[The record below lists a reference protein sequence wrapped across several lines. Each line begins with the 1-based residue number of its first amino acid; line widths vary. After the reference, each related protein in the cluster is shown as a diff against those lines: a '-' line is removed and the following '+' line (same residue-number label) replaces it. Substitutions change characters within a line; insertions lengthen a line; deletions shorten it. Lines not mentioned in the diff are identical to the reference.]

1 MNPSAT
7 PTDCLCD
14 EQLAALT
21 SGVMAEPELGQVIA
35 HVADCED
42 CRSLVG
48 DLLAQNT
55 AIPAVIGRYQIE
67 ASLGAGGMGVVLRAR
82 DPVLQRQVA
91 LKMLHA
97 NLAAPAHRERML
109 EEARALAKLSHP
121 NIVPVFDCGDAD
133 GEVYLAMELI
143 EGEPM
148 QHWLA
153 QTRKRDA
160 RVAVA
165 LGVGAA
171 LVAVHKAGLL
181 HRDIKPSNVLIRNDV
196 PVVIDFGLVRSA
208 LLQPSDA
215 AGLAGTPQW
224 LAPEVIAGAPATA
237 ASDQYQWWQLVQL
250 LLPDDSKARSLITR
264 GLAIEPSKRF
274 ATMDLAY
281 NALAAAVAPRRRR
294 SWAVAAAIV
303 TVVVAGSGGMVLW
316 QHNRAALP
324 SPVDSCDVT
333 LDAWSPTDQ
342 ILVTANAAVAG
353 VDIKRA
359 MPAITQ
365 RVAAMQAL
373 MPMACR
379 ATRQAAPDAQASAL
393 RTYLCLQDLWHDA
406 RVILREMPSHQGG
419 ELRSFVDEWATV
431 PAAATCQTSVAAV
444 PTPPVAAVAA
454 DVSTLKDGLFQITN
468 SQAQPSERI
477 TQLLAIWPRV
487 QATEYA
493 RLRGDWHSAY
503 ASAAFAQGDYATAKT
518 EIAAA
523 INDGQIAGDDDAIAR
538 QLLNR
543 LQLAA
548 SSGEADTAAL
558 EQHAIAIAGR
568 LRNTATSMQ
577 LLAARA
583 MLALARG
590 NGDAAL
596 ALQTQ
601 AVQGYAAL
609 TIDANAEHVTLLQNL
624 AGITQQM
631 GGPKAAAPLYEELV
645 TLAQQRFGDDAKEYW
660 ETRGARATNYLYAG
674 DMVVAERELLATNAW
689 FERRRPDD
697 NVNLINLASFICEL
711 RLEAGDS
718 VRAEK
723 VCRDALERSEATYGP
738 TSARLLWQ
746 LQMRARSLM
755 ATGNVGAALPLL
767 QRAMKIGEINALS
780 PTEVAASKTYLA
792 LAYLQL
798 HRVADAAPLL
808 AAVAAA
814 AQQDPAICTF
824 LNSEDQVP
832 PQLAQAA
839 KACAKNP
846 GVDPG
851 D

>member
-1 MNPSAT
+1 MNPLQT
-7 PTDCLCD
+7 LTGCLSD

-35 HVADCED
+35 HAADCED

-55 AIPAVIGRYQIE
+55 SIPTVIGRYQIE
-67 ASLGAGGMGVVLRAR
+67 QSLGAGGMGVVLQAH
-82 DPVLQRQVA
+82 DPVLQRRVA

-109 EEARALAKLSHP
+109 QEARALAQLSHP

-148 QHWLA
+148 QHWFA
-153 QTRKRDA
+153 QARSRTA

-208 LLQPSDA
+208 MLQPSDA

-224 LAPEVIAGAPATA
+224 LAPEVVAGAPATA
-237 ASDQYQWWQLVQL
+237 ASDQYQWWLLVQL
-250 LLPDDSKARSLITR
+250 LLPDDGKVRNLIAR
-264 GLAIEPSKRF
+264 GLAMEPSKRF
-274 ATMDLAY
+274 ASMAQAY
-281 NALAAAVAPRRRR
+281 GALAAAVAPRRQRP
-294 SWAVAAAIV
+294 WAVVAAVVAVAA
-303 TVVVAGSGGMVLW
+303 GGGGMVLW
-316 QHNRAALP
+316 QRGGASAP
-324 SPVDSCDVT
+324 PAVDSCDVALAT
-333 LDAWSPTDQ
+333 WSPTEQ
-342 ILVTANAAVAG
+342 IMVTANAAVAG
-353 VDIKRA
+353 VDVRRA
-359 MPAITQ
+359 MPAIAQ

-373 MPMACR
+373 MPTACR
-379 ATRQAAPDAQASAL
+379 ATRRAGPETQASAL

-406 RVILREMPSHQGG
+406 SVILREMPMHQGA

-431 PAAATCQTSVAAV
+431 PAAASCQTSVAAV
-444 PTPPVAAVAA
+444 PTPPPAAVAA
-454 DVSTLKDGLFQITN
+454 DVSALKDALFQITN
-468 SQAQPSERI
+468 SQVQPSERA
-477 TQLLAIWPRV
+477 TRLQALGPRV
-487 QATEYA
+487 QATDYA
-493 RLRGDWHSAY
+493 RLRGDWHSAL
-503 ASAAFAQGDYATAKT
+503 ASAAYAQGDYATAKT

-523 INDGQIAGDDDAIAR
+523 INDAQIAGDDDAIAR
-538 QLLNR
+538 LLLNR
-543 LQLAA
+543 LQLAT
-548 SSGEADTAAL
+548 SSGESDTAAL
-558 EQHAIAIAGR
+558 EQQAIAIAGR
-568 LRNTATSMQ
+568 LRNTAMSMQ

-590 NGDAAL
+590 NGDEAL
-596 ALQTQ
+596 ALQKQ

-624 AGITQQM
+624 AGISQQI
-631 GGPKAAAPLYEELV
+631 GGPAAAAPVFEELV
-645 TLAQQRFGDDAKEYW
+645 ALAHQRFGDDAKDYW
-660 ETRGARATNYLYAG
+660 EARGARATNYLYAG
-674 DMVVAERELLATNAW
+674 DMVAAERELTATKAW
-689 FERRRPDD
+689 FERRHPDD
-697 NVNLINLASFICEL
+697 NVNLINVESFICEL
-711 RLEAGDS
+711 RLSAGDK
-718 VRAEK
+718 VRAEAA
-723 VCRDALERSEATYGP
+723 CSDALERSEATYGP

-746 LQMRARSLM
+746 LQMRARGLM
-755 ATGNVGAALPLL
+755 AAGNVNAALPLL
-767 QRAMKIGEINALS
+767 QRAMKIGETNALT

-798 HRVADAAPLL
+798 HRLSEAEPLL

-824 LNSEDQVP
+824 LNTEEHVP
-832 PQLAQAA
+832 TQLAQAA
-839 KACAKNP
+839 KACAKIVSAAA
-846 GVDPG
+846 GQ
-851 D
+851 